1 MLEDEPTHTSDSSS
15 VTEGQSRSQTQEED
29 LRPLPDVI
37 GRARQWIERC
47 EAEESRLETLPAI
60 WGKRLRKAAPE
71 IENLFRTEATPVMA
85 EAKRYM
91 NEDVVPDREDRWTIF
106 DGALAKISMKLRS
119 GLKRI
124 MRAPRTE
131 NRRVR
136 IGRSTTATITN
147 AKRLIDM
154 MRRLYESRRMPR
166 TQARQTAESQLTE
179 WITRSLEQIDGKEQL
194 VAVLGTEEVD
204 TEGIMA
210 DDREHFE
217 ARMKYLEDSLRCYE
231 REARGTESSTY
242 KNMIQSMYNEDPN
255 RVLKHMVFK
264 DTHEECAL
272 TVDQI
277 VSTYGEAAARPE
289 TYDDAGNE
297 FEIRRCLEDADTDYI
312 WAYITDEN
320 NIKAT
325 LRSRSNLSA
334 QGPDAISYAV
344 WKSGG
349 EETVHLLQWIISEMK
364 EFERFPTSWKKA
376 KTVVVPKDGDPHEP
390 RNWRPIT
397 ITSTAYRVVMCLIS
411 RAMQSLN
418 SAKKFINDQQH
429 GFTKTPNG
437 AMMHIGVINELIK
450 HADRTKTAVYMMSI
464 DLRDA
469 FGSVSHD
476 LIRYALRAKGFG
488 EGLIKM
494 IMDAYKNATTRY
506 VVNGGTSDPLFINRG
521 VRQGCPLA
529 PALFNLCIEGLLEKL
544 VRQKEDGVK
553 IGDAVVAVQAYAD
566 DLILI
571 SDTEEGLRNLAT
583 TLERFCLAT
592 RLDINVNKCKT
603 LSYIVTPH
611 TRVTADVTFKLRGQP
626 VPTMSLM
633 DYIEYLG
640 CPIAVTKEAKMEH
653 ARDRILD
660 AGGLVNRVRMSQL
673 SVTQTLDSIKRFI
686 IPRLDYE
693 LANGIC
699 PKTDLQT
706 LDRIIRCAIQ
716 DLVGHQ
722 SMPMEFFY
730 SAWKDGGLGLPK
742 LDERMAILQIRT
754 FMNMMQASNLT
765 VRRIFDE
772 CIKSEAAL
780 RRIPLDQADRWAA
793 LRIPI
798 DDNARAN
805 TGTSNLLARFL
816 YAQRDIG
823 IRVLPYTE
831 ERRSDDEVSSQ
842 DRHSGDETQETY
854 DWLLKPV
861 DEEEEMVA
869 TSDRDLLKE
878 LTRMLR
884 ERHQRDLTSH
894 PLRGHSFVAL
904 KDCPISNY
912 FLATGNT
919 KPKDNLVKFAILAR
933 TNSLHTGQVRRLA
946 SSGQVDGECRCG
958 QLESLAHILNGCVYY
973 KQKYTGRHN
982 AIVDLVW
989 EMIREAARPQTL
1001 TPHFNSA
1008 LLDVDED
1015 ENVRRL
1021 RPDLWY
1027 RKGGTLHVVEV
1038 TVPYATPSHGEN
1050 TLETRRRE
1058 KLEKYEPLMTAL
1070 RRRPGAAAELHVIV
1084 IGSLGAIP
1092 KSTIKELEKLAPAAL
1107 TRRYAKRMTAAA
1119 ILGSRLIYLES
1130 RRSTQT
1136 TTNQGGTAR
1145 TTSGEGDTDS
1155 SDSEAKQA
1163 EATVDQREEEGPTPQ
1178 PARDDTDEL
1187 VGTSGTLTDSDSD
1200 SIEAGQSDDSDTD
1213 DGSVVYWMSRGS
1225 TANGAGM
1232 Q

>member
-1 MLEDEPTHTSDSSS
+1 
-15 VTEGQSRSQTQEED
+15 
-29 LRPLPDVI
+29 
-37 GRARQWIERC
+37 
-47 EAEESRLETLPAI
+47 
-60 WGKRLRKAAPE
+60 
-71 IENLFRTEATPVMA
+71 MA
-85 EAKRYM
+85 EAKRWM
-91 NEDVVPDREDRWTIF
+91 NETLVPDREDRWTIF
-106 DGALAKISMKLRS
+106 EGALAEINMKLRS
-119 GLKRI
+119 GLRRI
-124 MRAPRTE
+124 TRAPRTE

-136 IGRSTTATITN
+136 IRRSNTNTIAN
-147 AKRLIDM
+147 VKRLIDM
-154 MRRLYESRRMPR
+154 LRRLYESRQMQR
-166 TQARQTAESQLTE
+166 TQTRQTAESQLTE
-179 WITRSLEQIDGKEQL
+179 QITNALGQIDGVEQF
-194 VAVLGTEEVD
+194 VTVLGTEEID
-204 TEGIMA
+204 IEGIMA
-210 DDREHFE
+210 DNREHFE
-217 ARMKYLEDSLRCYE
+217 ARMKYLEDSLRGYE
-231 REARGTESSTY
+231 REARGKESNSY
-242 KNMIQSMYNEDPN
+242 KSMIQSMYNEDPN
-255 RVLKHMVFK
+255 RVLKHFVFK

-277 VSTYGEAAARPE
+277 VSTYGEAAATPE
-289 TYDDAGNE
+289 RYNDTRNE
-297 FEIRRCLEDADTDYI
+297 FEITRRLEEEDTDYI
-312 WAYITDEN
+312 WSYLTDEA
-320 NIKAT
+320 NIKTT
-325 LRSRSNLSA
+325 LRTRSNLSA

-349 EETVHLLQWIISEMK
+349 EHAIHLLQWVISMMR
-364 EFERFPTSWKKA
+364 EFERFPTAWKRA
-376 KTVVVPKDGDPHEP
+376 KTVVVPKDGDLHEP

-397 ITSTAYRVVMCLIS
+397 ITSTAYRVIMCLIS

-418 SAKKFINDQQH
+418 ASKRFVNDQQH

-437 AMMHIGVINELIK
+437 AMMHIATVNELIK
-450 HADRTKTAVYMMSI
+450 HADRAKTAVYIMSV

-476 LIRYALRAKGFG
+476 LIRYALQAKGFG
-488 EGLIKM
+488 EGLIATV
-494 IMDAYKNATTRY
+494 MDAYSNATTRY
-506 VVNGGTSDPLFINRG
+506 VINGSTSDPIFINRG

-529 PALFNLCIEGLLEKL
+529 PTLFNLCIEGLLERL
-544 VRQKEDGVK
+544 TRQTEDGVT
-553 IGDAVVAVQAYAD
+553 IEDTVVAVQAYAD
-566 DLILI
+566 DLILV
-571 SDTEEGLRNLAT
+571 SDTEEGLRKLAT

-592 RLDINVNKCKT
+592 SIDINVKKCKT

-611 TRVTADVTFKLRGQP
+611 SRVTADVTFELRGQP
-626 VPTMSLM
+626 VPTTSLM

-653 ARDRILD
+653 ARERILD

-673 SVTQTLDSIKRFI
+673 TVTQTLDSIKQFI

-699 PKTDLQT
+699 PKKDLQS

-722 SMPMEFFY
+722 SMPTEFFY
-730 SAWKDGGLGLPK
+730 TAWKDGGLGLPK
-742 LDERMAILQIRT
+742 LDERRGILQIRT
-754 FMNMMQASNLT
+754 FVNMMQASNPT
-765 VRRIFDE
+765 TRRIFEE
-772 CIKSEAAL
+772 CIRSEAAL

-793 LRIPI
+793 LRIPM
-798 DDNARAN
+798 DDAREDQ
-805 TGTSNLLARFL
+805 TGTSNLLARFI

-831 ERRSDDEVSSQ
+831 ERGSDDEMVTQ
-842 DRHSGDETQETY
+842 DRHSSDEERETY

-861 DEEEEMVA
+861 KEEEEAVA
-869 TSDRDLLKE
+869 TSDKDLLKK

-884 ERHQRDLTSH
+884 ERHQRELTSH

-904 KDCPISNY
+904 KDCPISSY

-919 KPKDNLVKFAILAR
+919 RPKDNLVKFAILAR

-946 SSGQVDGECRCG
+946 SSDQVDSECRCG

-973 KQKYTGRHN
+973 KQRYTRRHN

-989 EMIREAARPQTL
+989 EMIREAARPQVL

-1015 ENVRRL
+1015 EDVRRL

-1119 ILGSRLIYLES
+1119 ILGSRLVYLEA
-1130 RRSTQT
+1130 RRPNQT
-1136 TTNQGGTAR
+1136 TRIQGDTVR
-1145 TTSGEGDTDS
+1145 TTSSEGDTDS
-1155 SDSEAKQA
+1155 SNSEAR
-1163 EATVDQREEEGPTPQ
+1163 EAVVTVDQREEEGPAPQ

-1200 SIEAGQSDDSDTD
+1200 SDSIEAGRYT
-1213 DGSVVYWMSRGS
+1213 G
-1225 TANGAGM
+1225 
-1232 Q
+1232 